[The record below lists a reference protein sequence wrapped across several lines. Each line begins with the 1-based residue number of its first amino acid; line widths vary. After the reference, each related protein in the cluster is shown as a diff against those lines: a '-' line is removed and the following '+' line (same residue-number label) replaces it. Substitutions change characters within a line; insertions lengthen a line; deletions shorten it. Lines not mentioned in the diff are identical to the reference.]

1 MELKMTKLISG
12 NVKSEEQIERIEND
26 IIIMK
31 NQQGLDKT
39 VFIKI

>member
-1 MELKMTKLISG
+1 MELKMTKLMSE
-12 NVKSEEQIERIEND
+12 NVKSGEQIERIEND

-31 NQQGLDKT
+31 NQQDLDKT

>member
-1 MELKMTKLISG
+1 MELKMTKLMSG

-31 NQQGLDKT
+31 NQQDLDKT